1 MEQRVTLRKINQNL
15 TRYVQ
20 AAEGG
25 ERIVITRR
33 GKPIALLSPLSQLE
47 ERSLTS
53 AQEAA
58 LERLLSQDHHLDGRA
73 PSRDDLHER

>member
-1 MEQRVTLRKINQNL
+1 MEQRVALREINQNL

-33 GKPIALLSPLSQLE
+33 GKPIALLSPLPKLE
-47 ERSLTS
+47 ERGL
-53 AQEAA
+53 
-58 LERLLSQDHHLDGRA
+58 
-73 PSRDDLHER
+73 